1 MENELENKHHE
12 KKKLKGGGGEIKSPF
27 IQSKMYNNKTGVSNI
42 GTATY
47 ETVNILANLLVPLG
61 KSKFAIN

>member
-1 MENELENKHHE
+1 M
-12 KKKLKGGGGEIKSPF
+12 GGGEGGEIKSPF

-47 ETVNILANLLVPLG
+47 ETVNILANLLAPLG